1 MLKNNLITDALKL
14 FVITLISAL
23 VLAVANK
30 FTAPV
35 IVENDAKR
43 QELAMQE
50 VLPEAKEFKKV
61 DIGGL
66 ELTEKDATIKE
77 FYTGITEA
85 RLVGYVVDVVTNG
98 YGGELE
104 IIMGVGT
111 DGKICAVKI
120 LNSSE
125 TAGLGAKASEPE
137 FTDKYKG
144 KNTILSVVKNEEADF
159 DEIEAISGATI
170 TSEAVTRA
178 VNTGLEAVGKRTVTT
193 SIDISQA
200 VNEEFEKLD
209 EESHKQIEKV
219 EEEKANE

>member
-1 MLKNNLITDALKL
+1 MLKNHLIKDALKL
-14 FVITLISAL
+14 FVITLVSAL

-30 FTAPV
+30 VTAPV
-35 IVENDAKR
+35 IAENDAKR
-43 QELAMQE
+43 QEMAMQE
-50 VLPEAKEFKKV
+50 VLPDAKDFKKV
-61 DIGGL
+61 DTGGL
-66 ELTEKDATIKE
+66 ELTEKDVRIKE
-77 FYTGITEA
+77 FYTGTAEE

-137 FTDKYKG
+137 FIDQYKDKSML
-144 KNTILSVVKNEEADF
+144 LSVVKNEDADF

-178 VNTGLEAVGKRTVTT
+178 VNAGLEAVGKRTVTT

-209 EESHKQIEKV
+209 EESHKQIEQV
-219 EEEKANE
+219 EEEKADE

>member
-1 MLKNNLITDALKL
+1 M
-14 FVITLISAL
+14 S
-23 VLAVANK
+23 
-30 FTAPV
+30 
-35 IVENDAKR
+35 
-43 QELAMQE
+43 Q
-50 VLPEAKEFKKV
+50 
-61 DIGGL
+61 
-66 ELTEKDATIKE
+66 EKDATIKE

-85 RLVGYVVDVVTNG
+85 RLVGYVVDVITNG

>member
-66 ELTEKDATIKE
+66 ELTEKDATINSPI
-77 FYTGITEA
+77 FVS
-85 RLVGYVVDVVTNG
+85 L
-98 YGGELE
+98 
-104 IIMGVGT
+104 
-111 DGKICAVKI
+111 KI
-120 LNSSE
+120 
-125 TAGLGAKASEPE
+125 
-137 FTDKYKG
+137 
-144 KNTILSVVKNEEADF
+144 
-159 DEIEAISGATI
+159 
-170 TSEAVTRA
+170 
-178 VNTGLEAVGKRTVTT
+178 
-193 SIDISQA
+193 
-200 VNEEFEKLD
+200 
-209 EESHKQIEKV
+209 KQ
-219 EEEKANE
+219 N

>member
-85 RLVGYVVDVVTNG
+85 RLVGYVVDVITNG